1 MPMHAHDEPNLLP
14 LAVAGDRD
22 ALEAVAREWW
32 PRIRRWSLYILGDEA
47 LAEDG
52 SQEALIQLMRGIHRF
67 DPSRPFG
74 PWLKTLTRNA
84 CLTVQQRD
92 TRHGRIPT
100 RGLTPEASVT
110 PEGALDRR
118 RRVHRAILTFEQL
131 PTRQRQVMS
140 LCTLEGMSAADAARD
155 LGIAAAT
162 ARVLLHRARR
172 TLRRAL
178 GEAP

>member
-1 MPMHAHDEPNLLP
+1 MPIQANPEPNLLP
-14 LAVAGDRD
+14 LAVAGDRA

-32 PRIRRWSLYILGDEA
+32 PRIRRWSLYILGDET

-52 SQEALIQLMRGIHRF
+52 SQEALIQLMGNIDRY

-74 PWLKTLTRNA
+74 PWVKTLTRNA
-84 CLTVQQRD
+84 CLTVQRRD
-92 TRHGRIPT
+92 LRRGQIPT
-100 RGLTPEASVT
+100 DALRPHAPVT
-110 PEGALDRR
+110 PEGAMDRK
-118 RRVHRAILTFEQL
+118 RRVHDAILAFEQL
-131 PTRQRQVMS
+131 PARQREVMA
-140 LCTLEGMSAADAARD
+140 LCTLDGMSAADAARD

-172 TLRRAL
+172 TLRRTL